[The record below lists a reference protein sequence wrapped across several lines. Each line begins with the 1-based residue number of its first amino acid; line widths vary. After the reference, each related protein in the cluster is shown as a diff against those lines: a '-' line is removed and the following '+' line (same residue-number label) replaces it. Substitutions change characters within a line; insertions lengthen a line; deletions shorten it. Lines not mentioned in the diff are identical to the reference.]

1 MKWNASLLKSIWLLL
16 IALLIMIGRG
26 LPLPLL
32 AVLVAIVFF
41 APIIIEFSPKTKLD
55 ERQVYISH
63 LSGHW
68 GFYVFL
74 GLTVLIMLRDYVRLG
89 KNPAPEWYA
98 LLIIPLLV
106 KFAISLYQNY
116 DASKVAYA
124 VGYGWAGVWLLFVL
138 LSHGF
143 SLTALI
149 EFIPFALV
157 ALLIF
162 LFRKRMIVSGVL
174 FVLFAV
180 GLTFFFHGWWR
191 LDLYVRLLMYTLV
204 PLPLLVSGLVLLKIS
219 LSQRR

>member
-16 IALLIMIGRG
+16 IALLVMIGRG

-32 AVLVAIVFF
+32 VVLVAIMFF
-41 APIIIEFSPKTKLD
+41 VPIIVEFSPKTKLD

-116 DASKVAYA
+116 EAQKVAYA
-124 VGYGWAGVWLLFVL
+124 VGYGWGGVWLLFVL
-138 LSHGF
+138 FSHGL
-143 SLTALI
+143 SLTTLI
-149 EFIPFALV
+149 EFTPFALV
-157 ALLIF
+157 VILVF
-162 LFRKRMIVSGVL
+162 LFRKRNAVSGVL
-174 FVLFAV
+174 FIFFAV
-180 GLTFFFHGWWR
+180 GLTIFFHGWWR

-204 PLPLLVSGLVLLKIS
+204 PLPLLVSGIVLLKES
-219 LSQRR
+219 LTQRS